1 MFIDYEDIQKE
12 DITIDVRT
20 IEEFNSMPLFKH
32 NIPLIN
38 KEEHDRLKKRIYLAI
53 PIILKSFIKN
63 KEEIKK
69 QLLFFSYHG
78 KKRVIIGCSRG
89 RLRSPI
95 IYFYAKKLGINAKI
109 LNKGIKRFYIKKPN
123 NIKNLYGFLDM

>member
-20 IEEFNSMPLFKH
+20 IEECNSMPLFKH

-78 KKRVIIGCSRG
+78 KKES
-89 RLRSPI
+89 
-95 IYFYAKKLGINAKI
+95 
-109 LNKGIKRFYIKKPN
+109 
-123 NIKNLYGFLDM
+123 